1 MKLIWI
7 ASAVCALAFSSA
19 NSAPIWDCS
28 FASGWGID
36 RNGAKTPI
44 PPEKDFSLCEF
55 FPPDKMLVL
64 HAPVELDKKVFD
76 ILRYEQVGSTY
87 FGHGII
93 KDGAFKMTVSE
104 VLNDNKSV
112 LTVIFEAGPQ
122 AAMVQ
127 TSKCE
132 TVQ

>member
-1 MKLIWI
+1 MKLVWMAAVVAGLSVSS
-7 ASAVCALAFSSA
+7 ASA
-19 NSAPIWDCS
+19 APIWDCS

-36 RNGAKTPI
+36 RNGSKTPI
-44 PPEKDFSLCEF
+44 PSEKDFSLREF
-55 FPPDKMLVL
+55 SPPDKMLVL
-64 HAPVELDKKVFD
+64 HAPGELDKKVFD

-104 VLNDNKSV
+104 VLNDKESI
-112 LTVIFEAGPQ
+112 LTVIFETGLQ
-122 AAMVQ
+122 AAMVK

-132 TVQ
+132 RVQ

>member
-1 MKLIWI
+1 MKLFWT
-7 ASAVCALAFSSA
+7 AALLGGLWFSSA

-44 PPEKDFSLCEF
+44 PSEKDFSLREF
-55 FPPDKMLVL
+55 SPPDKMLVL
-64 HAPVELDKKVFD
+64 HAPGELDKKVFD

-87 FGHGII
+87 FGHCII

-122 AAMVQ
+122 AAMVK

-132 TVQ
+132 RVQ

>member
-1 MKLIWI
+1 MKLVWM
-7 ASAVCALAFSSA
+7 AAVVAGLSVSSA
-19 NSAPIWDCS
+19 NAAPIWDCL

-36 RNGAKTPI
+36 RNGSKTPI
-44 PPEKDFSLCEF
+44 PSEKDFSLREF

-64 HAPVELDKKVFD
+64 HAPGELDKKVFD
-76 ILRYEQVGSTY
+76 ILRYEQVDSTY

-104 VLNDNKSV
+104 VLNDNESV

-122 AAMVQ
+122 ASMVK

-132 TVQ
+132 RVQ

>member
-1 MKLIWI
+1 MKSAAVILL
-7 ASAVCALAFSSA
+7 ASILPVHAS
-19 NSAPIWDCS
+19 PIWDCS

-36 RNGAKTPI
+36 RNGSKTPI
-44 PPEKDFSLCEF
+44 PSEKDFSLREF
-55 FPPDKMLVL
+55 SPPDKMLVL
-64 HAPVELDKKVFD
+64 HAPSELDKKVFD

-104 VLNDNKSV
+104 VLNDNESV
-112 LTVIFEAGPQ
+112 LTVIFEAGLQ
-122 AAMVQ
+122 AAMVK

-132 TVQ
+132 RVQ

>member
-1 MKLIWI
+1 MKLVWM
-7 ASAVCALAFSSA
+7 AAVVAGLSVSSA
-19 NSAPIWDCS
+19 NAAPIWDCL

-36 RNGAKTPI
+36 RNGSKTPI
-44 PPEKDFSLCEF
+44 PSEKDFSLREF
-55 FPPDKMLVL
+55 SPPDKMLVL
-64 HAPVELDKKVFD
+64 HAPSELDKKVFD

-104 VLNDNKSV
+104 VLNDKESV

-122 AAMVQ
+122 AAMVK

-132 TVQ
+132 RVQ

>member
-1 MKLIWI
+1 MKLILI

-36 RNGAKTPI
+36 RNGSKTPI
-44 PPEKDFSLCEF
+44 PSEKDFSLREF
-55 FPPDKMLVL
+55 SPPDKMLVL
-64 HAPVELDKKVFD
+64 HAPGELDKKVFD

-104 VLNDNKSV
+104 VLNDKESV

-122 AAMVQ
+122 AAMVK

-132 TVQ
+132 RVQ